1 MASGHDATPKCAQST
16 MAAGDVPRPDTDVA
30 GPGYP
35 PDLLA
40 GPATSSIHA
49 VGSPSP
55 SAMDAKHQWS
65 DGNTAAPSNRP
76 VHRIRPS
83 AIPTRPT
90 PLASVM
96 GVILGH
102 LLYRLC
108 RQHEEAATRQ
118 TECAES
124 GANRRVRVGN
134 CTGRALHLH
143 SPKYLDFSSSPAHGY
158 GFPNRS
164 PRAGCWFT
172 DLNSSSLRL
181 AFGRPNSHRTACTRR
196 PMAEPHQMSQGKDT
210 DAQLQKLFRVCIA
223 LEFSLLPLY
232 PTPALRTA
240 APFRRHLAAGLTP

>member
-1 MASGHDATPKCAQST
+1 MK
-16 MAAGDVPRPDTDVA
+16 RPQ
-30 GPGYP
+30 PGK
-35 PDLLA
+35 LN
-40 GPATSSIHA
+40 GTC
-49 VGSPSP
+49 
-55 SAMDAKHQWS
+55 
-65 DGNTAAPSNRP
+65 
-76 VHRIRPS
+76 
-83 AIPTRPT
+83 
-90 PLASVM
+90 LASASPP
-96 GVILGH
+96 GTRSEILPDH
-102 LLYRLC
+102 LFC
-108 RQHEEAATRQ
+108 PGAGEP
-118 TECAES
+118 CSAES

-134 CTGRALHLH
+134 CTGRALHFH

-181 AFGRPNSHRTACTRR
+181 AFGRPNSHRPACTRR

-223 LEFSLLPLY
+223 LGFSLLPLY